1 MEKLFP
7 EYPFPIQNIESGLWL
22 IIALPLL
29 GAFINGVFGK
39 ALGRKNVHW
48 VACASVGGS
57 FLLSLLVMWA
67 LGKAQPEIPGP
78 LAYALSADYGT
89 WFAVGDFKV
98 NFGLFAD
105 RLSATMLL
113 VITGVG
119 FLIHLYSTS
128 YMEHDKGYAKYFS
141 FLNLFVAMMLTLVL
155 ADSLVLLFVGW
166 EGVGLCS
173 YLLIGFWYDDEAKAW
188 AGRKAFITNR
198 IGDFGFLVASFLLV
212 LLMAASVKEAPR
224 GTPVSNPR
232 FSASLAEKGPLAF
245 QSLSTLASTLA
256 TPDISAAKLKAA
268 KPDHKPAL
276 LMERDIQT
284 GPLKGFSYS
293 GVLTVVLLFF
303 LLGAAG
309 KSAQLPLYVWLPDA
323 MAGPT
328 PVSALIHA
336 ATMVT
341 AGVYLFCRISYLVV
355 LSPFAMATIAVVG
368 CLTALIAA
376 LIAFAQDDIKKILA
390 YSTVS
395 QLGFM
400 FMGIGCGL
408 FWAAFLHVVTHAFFK
423 ACMFLGAG
431 SVMHGNGDETDIKRL
446 GGLRKEMPWTSWTF
460 LIGTL
465 AITGIVPLSGF
476 FSKDAIL
483 FGLETQQLAGYTPVL
498 HTLYILGLIAAACTA
513 FYMVRLYVL
522 TFEGKRSPLAKLP
535 HAHESAWP
543 MTLPLVILATLSI
556 AAIVYGVP
564 FLSVPNAPNQTLI
577 EFYLAPVFNASN
589 QANQLGMKA
598 HMLLPGEFGGETPW
612 NLLWTGWI
620 KAWLIAVVCGGIS
633 CFLYLKVWR
642 GGRKFPAILEP
653 LRRFAHNKFFVDEL
667 YELLLINR
675 TKGLAKGLYRYVD
688 AFFVDRVAVHGTAQT
703 VGFFGRVL
711 RWFQNGNVQAY
722 ASAIALALAVG
733 LTYALLQVLS

>member
-1 MEKLFP
+1 MEKLFKLS
-7 EYPFPIQNIESGLWL
+7 EYPFPIQNIQDGLWL

-29 GAFINGVFGK
+29 GALINGIFGK
-39 ALGRKNVHW
+39 ALGRKSVHL
-48 VACASVGGS
+48 VACTAVGASFV
-57 FLLSLLVMWA
+57 LSLFVMWA
-67 LGKAQPEIPGP
+67 LGKAQVDAPRH
-78 LAYALSADYGT
+78 LHYALAADYGT
-89 WFAVGDFKV
+89 WFSVGDFKV
-98 NFGLFAD
+98 TFGLMAD

-128 YMEHDKGYAKYFS
+128 YMEHDKGFARYFCY
-141 FLNLFVAMMLTLVL
+141 LNLFVAMMLVLVL

-173 YLLIGFWYDDEAKAW
+173 YLLIGFWYDDAAKAW
-188 AGRKAFITNR
+188 AGRKAFVANR

-212 LLMAASVKEAPR
+212 LLMGAAIKETPGAARYLAAS
-224 GTPVSNPR
+224 G
-232 FSASLAEKGPLAF
+232 LHEKGPLAF
-245 QSLSTLASTLA
+245 QSLSLLAQVMATQDSLA
-256 TPDISAAKLKAA
+256 APSAEEAPKR
-268 KPDHKPAL
+268 KPL
-276 LMERDIQT
+276 LMDRGIET
-284 GPLKGFSYS
+284 GPLKGYSYG

-309 KSAQLPLYVWLPDA
+309 KSAQLPLFVWLPDA

-355 LSPFAMATIAVVG
+355 LSPSAMAAIALVG
-368 CLTALIAA
+368 CLTALVAA

-423 ACMFLGAG
+423 ACLFLGAG
-431 SVMHGNGDETDIKRL
+431 SVMHGNGDEVDIKRL
-446 GGLRKEMPWTSWTF
+446 GGLRKEMPWTAYPF
-460 LIGTL
+460 LIATL

-483 FGLETQQLAGYTPVL
+483 FGLDTQRLAGYEGL
-498 HTLYILGLIAAACTA
+498 LQTLYILGLVAAACTA
-513 FYMVRLYVL
+513 FYMIRLYVL
-522 TFEGKRSPLAKLP
+522 TFEGKRSLAAKLP

-543 MTLPLVILATLSI
+543 MTLPLVVLA
-556 AAIVYGVP
+556 
-564 FLSVPNAPNQTLI
+564 FLSVVAVVHGFPFMSAEGRPNQTLM
-577 EFYLAPVFNASN
+577 EFYLVPVFNM
-589 QANQLGMKA
+589 ANHVAAQVGSVEVIQEKLKVA
-598 HMLLPGEFGGETPW
+598 VGETPW
-612 NLLWTGWI
+612 GALVAAWA
-620 KAWLIAVVCGGIS
+620 KAFLIAVASGGIS
-633 CFLYLKVWR
+633 WFLY
-642 GGRKFPAILEP
+642 RKFWREGRHFPAVLGP
-653 LRRFAHNKFFVDEL
+653 FRRFAQNKFYVDEL

-688 AFFVDRVAVHGTAQT
+688 AFFIDRVAVHGTAQT

-722 ASAIALALAVG
+722 ASVIALALAVG
-733 LTYALLQVLS
+733 LTYALFQVLS

>member
-7 EYPFPIQNIESGLWL
+7 EYPFPLQTLENGLWL

-39 ALGRKNVHW
+39 ALSRKSVHW

-57 FLLSLLVMWA
+57 FLLSLLVIWA
-67 LGKAQPEIPGP
+67 LGSASAFVPNPFSSDT
-78 LAYALSADYGT
+78 ARYALSADYGT
-89 WFAVGDFKV
+89 WFSAGGFKV
-98 NFGLFAD
+98 NFGLLAD
-105 RLSATMLL
+105 RLSASMLL

-128 YMEHDKGYAKYFS
+128 YMEHDKGYAKYFC

-173 YLLIGFWYDDEAKAW
+173 YLLIGFWYDDNAKAW

-212 LLMAASVKEAPR
+212 LLVAAAVKEAPQ
-224 GTPVSNPR
+224 GTPATSYR
-232 FSASLAEKGPLAF
+232 FSVGLHEKGPLAF
-245 QSLSTLASTLA
+245 QSLSALA
-256 TPDISAAKLKAA
+256 TTLVAQDSSLEPSENVPPLFI
-268 KPDHKPAL
+268 HRHI
-276 LMERDIQT
+276 ET
-284 GPLKGFSYS
+284 GPLKGYSYA
-293 GVLTVVLLFF
+293 GVMTVVLLFF

-431 SVMHGNGDETDIKRL
+431 SVMHGNGDETNIKRL
-446 GGLRKEMPWTSWTF
+446 GGLRKEMPWTAWTF

-483 FGLETQQLAGYTPVL
+483 FGLETQQLADVHVL
-498 HTLYILGLIAAACTA
+498 HTLYYLGLVAAACTA

-522 TFEGKRSPLAKLP
+522 TFEGQRSPLAKLP

-543 MTLPLVILATLSI
+543 MTLPLGVLAVLSI
-556 AAIVYGVP
+556 VAILHGFPYLLP
-564 FLSVPNAPNQTLI
+564 APNASPNQTLM
-577 EFYLAPVFNASN
+577 EFYLTPVFGLANRIGFHAQTLLGNGLDKASW
-589 QANQLGMKA
+589 
-598 HMLLPGEFGGETPW
+598 ES
-612 NLLWTGWI
+612 LLWTGWL
-620 KAWLIAVVCGGIS
+620 KAWLIALASGGIS
-633 CFLYLKVWR
+633 AFLYLKLWR
-642 GGRKFPAILEP
+642 GERKFPAILEP
-653 LRRFAHNKFFVDEL
+653 LRRFAQNKFFVDEL
-667 YELLLINR
+667 YELLFIER
-675 TKGLAKGLYRYVD
+675 AKGLAKGLYRYID
-688 AFFVDRVAVHGTAQT
+688 AFLVDRVAVHGTAQT
-703 VGFFGRVL
+703 VGFVGKVL
-711 RWFQNGNVQAY
+711 CWFQNGNVQAY

>member
-1 MEKLFP
+1 MD
-7 EYPFPIQNIESGLWL
+7 YPFPIQNVQNGLWL
-22 IIALPLL
+22 IIALPLF
-29 GAFINGVFGK
+29 GALINGIFGK
-39 ALGRKNVHW
+39 ALGRKNVHL
-48 VACASVGGS
+48 VACASVGAS
-57 FLLSLLVMWA
+57 FLLSLLVLWA
-67 LGKAQPEIPGP
+67 IGKKPF
-78 LAYALSADYGT
+78 ALEVDYGT
-89 WFAVGDFKV
+89 WFSAGNFKV
-98 NFGLFAD
+98 SFGLLAD
-105 RLSATMLL
+105 RLSGSMLL

-128 YMEHDKGYAKYFS
+128 YMEHDKGYARYFCY
-141 FLNLFVAMMLTLVL
+141 LNLFVAMMLVLVL

-173 YLLIGFWYDDEAKAW
+173 YLLIGFWFEDEAKAW
-188 AGRKAFITNR
+188 AGRKAFIANR

-212 LLMAASVKEAPR
+212 LLTAAAVKE
-224 GTPVSNPR
+224 TPLNLN
-232 FSASLAEKGPLAF
+232 AYPLAAHGQQKGALAF
-245 QSLSTLASTLA
+245 KSLSSLSIVMVTEDANPPHNSAQLAKKPQRE
-256 TPDISAAKLKAA
+256 TP
-268 KPDHKPAL
+268 L
-276 LMERDIQT
+276 LMERSIET
-284 GPLKGFSYS
+284 GPLQGYRYD

-309 KSAQLPLYVWLPDA
+309 KSAQLPLFVWLPDA

-341 AGVYLFCRISYLVV
+341 AGVYLFCRLSFLVV

-368 CLTALIAA
+368 CLTALVAA

-431 SVMHGNGDETDIKRL
+431 SVMHGNGDEVNIKRL
-446 GGLRKEMPWTSWTF
+446 GGLRKEMPWTAWTF

-483 FGLETQQLAGYTPVL
+483 FGLETQKLVGYEGVL
-498 HTLYILGLIAAACTA
+498 HGLYALGLVAAACTA

-522 TFEGKRSPLAKLP
+522 TFEGKRSAQAKLP
-535 HAHESAWP
+535 HAHESAWQ
-543 MTLPLVILATLSI
+543 MTLPLVVLAILSI
-556 AAIVYGVP
+556 AAISHGLP
-564 FLSVPNAPNQTLI
+564 FMSVAGKPNQTLM
-577 EFYLAPVFNASN
+577 EYYLATVFSLP
-589 QANQLGMKA
+589 NQLGLHA
-598 HMLLPGEFGGETPW
+598 QTMLGGGFEATPW
-612 NLLWTGWI
+612 NLLVPGWV
-620 KAWLIAVVCGGIS
+620 KAWAIALVSGGIS
-633 CFLYLKVWR
+633 WLLYLKVWR
-642 GGRKFPAILEP
+642 GGRKFPSVLEP
-653 LRRFAHNKFFVDEL
+653 LRRFAQNKFFVDEL
-667 YELLLINR
+667 YELLLIER
-675 TKGLAKGLYRYVD
+675 IKGLAQGLFRYVD
-688 AFFVDRVAVHGTAQT
+688 AFLVDRIAVHGTAQT
-703 VGFFGRVL
+703 VGFFGRLL

-722 ASAIALALAVG
+722 ASVIALALAAG

>member
-7 EYPFPIQNIESGLWL
+7 EYPFPIQNIEGGLWL

-39 ALGRKNVHW
+39 ALGRKNVHL
-48 VACASVGGS
+48 VACASVGAS
-57 FLLSLLVMWA
+57 FLLSLLALWA
-67 LGKAQPEIPGP
+67 VGSP
-78 LAYALSADYGT
+78 LSRYVLSVDYGT
-89 WFAVGDFKV
+89 WFAAGDFKV
-98 NFGLFAD
+98 NFGLLAD
-105 RLSATMLL
+105 RLSSTMLL

-128 YMEHDKGYAKYFS
+128 YMEHDKGYAKYFC

-212 LLMAASVKEAPR
+212 LLTVAAVKE
-224 GTPVSNPR
+224 TPGSSR
-232 FSASLAEKGPLAF
+232 QLTAAGLKEKGPLAF
-245 QSLSTLASTLA
+245 QNLSSLA
-256 TPDISAAKLKAA
+256 TLMAMPDAAAPKVQADKADA
-268 KPDHKPAL
+268 KPAL
-276 LMERDIQT
+276 MMDRSIQT
-284 GPLKGFSYS
+284 GPLKGFSYA
-293 GVLTVVLLFF
+293 GVLTAVLLFF

-341 AGVYLFCRISYLVV
+341 AGVYLFCRLSYLVV

-446 GGLRKEMPWTSWTF
+446 GGLRKEMPWTSLTF
-460 LIGTL
+460 LVGTL

-483 FGLETQQLAGYTPVL
+483 FGLETQQLAGYTHVL
-498 HTLYILGLIAAACTA
+498 HALYALGLVAAACTA

-522 TFEGKRSPLAKLP
+522 TFKGERSPLAKLP

-543 MTLPLVILATLSI
+543 MTLPLIVLAILSI
-556 AAIVYGVP
+556 VAVSHGIPIV
-564 FLSVPNAPNQTLI
+564 SVAGKPNQTLM
-577 EFYLAPVFNASN
+577 EFYLGPVFNT
-589 QANQLGMKA
+589 ANQLGA
-598 HMLLPGEFGGETPW
+598 RTQMLLSGGFAETPW
-612 NLLWTGWI
+612 RLLATGWI
-620 KAWLIAVVCGGIS
+620 KAWLIALASGGIS
-633 CFLYLKVWR
+633 FYLYLKVWR
-642 GGRKFPAILEP
+642 GGQKFPAILTP
-653 LRRFAHNKFFVDEL
+653 LRRFAQNKFFVDEL

-688 AFFVDRVAVHGTAQT
+688 AFFVDRMAVHGTAQT

>member
-1 MEKLFP
+1 MEKLL
-7 EYPFPIQNIESGLWL
+7 EYPFPIQNIQDGLWL

-29 GAFINGVFGK
+29 GALINGIFGK

-48 VACASVGGS
+48 VACASVGAS
-57 FLLSLLVMWA
+57 FLLSLFVMWA
-67 LGKAQPEIPGP
+67 LGTAQLGVPRHM
-78 LAYALSADYGT
+78 AYTLSADYGT
-89 WFAVGDFKV
+89 WFSAGDFKV
-98 NFGLFAD
+98 NFGLMAD
-105 RLSATMLL
+105 RLSASMLL

-128 YMEHDKGYAKYFS
+128 YMEHDKGYAKYFC

-173 YLLIGFWYDDEAKAW
+173 YLLIGFWYSDEAKAW

-212 LLMAASVKEAPR
+212 LLTTAAIKEIP
-224 GTPVSNPR
+224 GTSR
-232 FSASLAEKGPLAF
+232 QLSAAGLRDKGPLAF
-245 QSLSTLASTLA
+245 QSLSSLASIMA
-256 TPDISAAKLKAA
+256 VHDSAAPVVEDA
-268 KPDHKPAL
+268 KPAL
-276 LMERDIQT
+276 VMDRSIET
-284 GPLKGFSYS
+284 GPLKGHSYA
-293 GVLTVVLLFF
+293 GVLTAVLLFF

-309 KSAQLPLYVWLPDA
+309 KSAQLPLFVWLPDA

-341 AGVYLFCRISYLVV
+341 AGVYLFCRLSYLVV

-368 CLTALIAA
+368 CFTALIAA

-400 FMGIGCGL
+400 FMGIGSGL

-431 SVMHGNGDETDIKRL
+431 SVMHGNGDEVDIKRL
-446 GGLRKEMPWTSWTF
+446 GGLRKEMPKTAYTF
-460 LIGTL
+460 LIGTV
-465 AITGIVPLSGF
+465 AITGFVFPLSGF

-483 FGLETQQLAGYTPVL
+483 FGLETQKVVGYESLL
-498 HTLYILGLIAAACTA
+498 HTLYALGLVAAACTA
-513 FYMVRLYVL
+513 FYMLRLYVL

-543 MTLPLVILATLSI
+543 MTLPLIVLAI
-556 AAIVYGVP
+556 
-564 FLSVPNAPNQTLI
+564 LSVAAVSHGLPLISVAGKPNQTLM
-577 EFYLAPVFNASN
+577 EFYLMPVFGL
-589 QANQLGMKA
+589 ANQLGVNA
-598 HMLLPGEFGGETPW
+598 QTMLGGGFVETPLQ
-612 NLLWTGWI
+612 LLWTGWV
-620 KAWLIAVVCGGIS
+620 KAWLIAFASGAIS
-633 CFLYLKVWR
+633 FYLYLKVWR
-642 GGRKFPAILEP
+642 NGRTFPAVLEP
-653 LRRFAHNKFFVDEL
+653 LRRFAKNKFFVDEL

-688 AFFVDRVAVHGTAQT
+688 AFFIDRVAVHGTAQT
-703 VGFFGRVL
+703 VGFVGRVL
-711 RWFQNGNVQAY
+711 RWFQSGNVQAY
-722 ASAIALALAVG
+722 ASAIALALAIG

>member
-1 MEKLFP
+1 MEKLFKFL
-7 EYPFPIQNIESGLWL
+7 EYPFPIQSIQDGLWL

-29 GAFINGVFGK
+29 GALLNGIFGK
-39 ALGRKNVHW
+39 ALGRKNVHL
-48 VACASVGGS
+48 VACTAVGASFV
-57 FLLSLLVMWA
+57 LSVFVLWA
-67 LGKAQPEIPGP
+67 LGKPQVELPMRM
-78 LAYALSADYGT
+78 AYTLTADYGT
-89 WFAVGDFKV
+89 WFSAGGFKV
-98 NFGLFAD
+98 NFGLMAD

-128 YMEHDKGYAKYFS
+128 YMEHDKGYARYFCY
-141 FLNLFVAMMLTLVL
+141 LNLFVAMMLVLVL

-173 YLLIGFWYDDEAKAW
+173 YLLIGFWYDDAAKAW
-188 AGRKAFITNR
+188 AGRKAFVANR

-212 LLMAASVKEAPR
+212 LLVGAAVKE
-224 GTPVSNPR
+224 TPV
-232 FSASLAEKGPLAF
+232 ASRQLAAAGLHEKGPLAF
-245 QSLSTLASTLA
+245 QSLAALANMMAAPDAAA
-256 TPDISAAKLKAA
+256 TPNPELKREVSVMM
-268 KPDHKPAL
+268 DRTI
-276 LMERDIQT
+276 ET
-284 GPLKGFSYS
+284 GPLKGYSYA

-341 AGVYLFCRISYLVV
+341 AGVYLFCRLSYLVV
-355 LSPFAMATIAVVG
+355 LSPTAMATIAVVG
-368 CLTALIAA
+368 CFTALIAA

-431 SVMHGNGDETDIKRL
+431 SVMHGNGDEVDIKRL
-446 GGLRKEMPWTSWTF
+446 GGLRKEMPKTAWTF

-483 FGLETQQLAGYTPVL
+483 FGLETQRVVGYEGLL
-498 HTLYILGLIAAACTA
+498 HTLYILGLVAAACTA

-522 TFEGKRSPLAKLP
+522 TFEGERSPRAKLP

-543 MTLPLVILATLSI
+543 MTLPLVVLALLSVV
-556 AAIVYGVP
+556 AISHGIP
-564 FLSVPNAPNQTLI
+564 FLSVDGKANHTLM
-577 EFYLAPVFNASN
+577 EFYLGPVFGM
-589 QANQLGMKA
+589 ANQLGLNA
-598 HMLLPGEFGGETPW
+598 QTMLGAGFGETPW
-612 NLLWTGWI
+612 ALLGVGWG
-620 KAWLIAVVCGGIS
+620 KAFLIALVSGGIS
-633 CFLYLKVWR
+633 CYLYLKVWR
-642 GGRKFPAILEP
+642 GEGRAFPAVLGP
-653 LRRFAHNKFFVDEL
+653 LRRFAQNKFYVDEL

-675 TKGLAKGLYRYVD
+675 TKGMAKGLYRYVD
-688 AFFVDRVAVHGTAQT
+688 AFLIDRVAVHGTAQT
-703 VGFFGRVL
+703 VSFFGRVL

-722 ASAIALALAVG
+722 ASVIAMALAVG

>member
-1 MEKLFP
+1 MEKLFKFL
-7 EYPFPIQNIESGLWL
+7 EYPFPIQNIQDGLWL

-29 GAFINGVFGK
+29 GALINGIFGK
-39 ALGRKNVHW
+39 ALGRKNVHLL
-48 VACASVGGS
+48 ACASVGAS
-57 FLLSLLVMWA
+57 FLLSVFVLWA
-67 LGKAQPEIPGP
+67 LGKAQPELPTR
-78 LAYALSADYGT
+78 LAYTLSADYGT
-89 WFAVGDFKV
+89 WFSAGDFKV
-98 NFGLFAD
+98 NFGLMAD

-128 YMEHDKGYAKYFS
+128 YMEHDKGYARYFCY
-141 FLNLFVAMMLTLVL
+141 LNLFVAMMLVLVL

-173 YLLIGFWYDDEAKAW
+173 YLLIGFWYDDAAKAW
-188 AGRKAFITNR
+188 AGRKAFVANR

-212 LLMAASVKEAPR
+212 LLIGAAVKE
-224 GTPVSNPR
+224 TPV
-232 FSASLAEKGPLAF
+232 ASRQLATAGLHEKGPLAF
-245 QSLSTLASTLA
+245 QSLSAMAIMMSA
-256 TPDISAAKLKAA
+256 PDADAKADDAKRETP
-268 KPDHKPAL
+268 
-276 LMERDIQT
+276 LMMDRSIEA
-284 GPLKGFSYS
+284 GPLKGYSYA

-309 KSAQLPLYVWLPDA
+309 KSAQLPLFVWLPDA

-431 SVMHGNGDETDIKRL
+431 SVMHGNGDEVDIKRL
-446 GGLRKEMPWTSWTF
+446 GGLRKEMPKTAWTF

-483 FGLETQQLAGYTPVL
+483 FGLETQKLVGYEGLL
-498 HTLYILGLIAAACTA
+498 HTLYFLGLLAAACTA

-522 TFEGKRSPLAKLP
+522 TFEGKRSSQAKLP

-543 MTLPLVILATLSI
+543 MTLPLVVLAFLSI
-556 AAIVYGVP
+556 AAIAHGLP
-564 FLSVPNAPNQTLI
+564 FMSAPGRPDQTLM
-577 EFYLAPVFNASN
+577 EFYLVPVFHM
-589 QANQLGMKA
+589 ANQIGVQAQTMLG
-598 HMLLPGEFGGETPW
+598 GGFGETPW
-612 NLLWTGWI
+612 GLLWTGWV
-620 KAWLIAVVCGGIS
+620 KAWLIAAVSGGVS
-633 CFLYLKVWR
+633 WYLYLKVWR
-642 GGRKFPAILEP
+642 NGRKFPAVLEP
-653 LRRFAHNKFFVDEL
+653 LRRFAQNKFFVDEL
-667 YELLLINR
+667 YELLFIDR
-675 TKGLAKGLYRYVD
+675 TKGMAKGLYRYVD
-688 AFFVDRVAVHGTAQT
+688 AFLVDRVAVHGTAQT
-703 VGFFGRVL
+703 VSFFGRVL

-722 ASAIALALAVG
+722 ASVIALALAVG